1 MLRFTDR
8 DEWLRLDGDIALIG
22 ITSYA
27 AHEAGTFISAEPPKL
42 DAVVKKGE
50 RVALLVSVTTA
61 FEVLAPANG
70 EVVEVNTDVIAMPSR
85 VNADPQGSGWLFRLS
100 VDDVALLDGL
110 MDEDAYAKFIA
121 TGQRPAP

>member
-8 DEWLRLDGDIALIG
+8 HEWLQLDGDIALIG

-27 AHEAGTFISAEPPKL
+27 AREAGTFISAELPKL
-42 DAVVKKGE
+42 GAVVKKGE
-50 RVALLVSVTTA
+50 RVALLVSVTIA
-61 FEVLAPANG
+61 LEVTAPANG

-85 VNADPQGSGWLFRLS
+85 VNADPQGSGWLFRLRI
-100 VDDVALLDGL
+100 DDAALLDGL
-110 MDEDAYAKFIA
+110 MDEDAYAQFTA